1 MLLQLTVRNYTI
13 IRQLAVRFGEG
24 FSVITG
30 ETGAGKSVL
39 TDAIAFVLGQ
49 RADTSV
55 LYDKSQKSYVEAVF
69 RIEDPSLSAFFT
81 ENDLD
86 FEEECIL
93 RREITPQ
100 GKSRNFIN
108 DTPVP
113 LSTLRQLS
121 ERLIDIHS
129 QHANLLLRKKQ
140 FQLQLIDRYG
150 HLQPALENYRQH
162 FLALQELQAELQRLQ
177 AENNTQDIDYI
188 SFLYNELE
196 SAHLSEG
203 EQQSLEDEWEQLTHA
218 EEIKQWLYEA
228 GNSLDE
234 ADDSLIGGLQQ
245 VQHRMQQAA
254 RYRPVTGELS
264 ERMESAIIELKD
276 IAAEIRNE
284 QESVQYDPERAE
296 NIRQRLNLLNTLQ
309 QKHRVQ
315 DEAGLLQKAQE
326 FRQKLQKA
334 EESSGTEQRLLKQ
347 IAERRKQLEEAAE
360 QLHSER
366 QKVLPELQEALR
378 QKLIQLQIPNAQ
390 LQIDL
395 IPTTF
400 NESGS
405 DEAQFLFSAN
415 KGMTPQ
421 PLAKI
426 ASGGEISRVMLA
438 VKAMISMKNLLP
450 TILFD
455 EIDTG
460 ISGEVSA
467 KMADVMRDL
476 SRNCQVI
483 AITHQPQIAARADSH
498 YLVFKE
504 SDGMQTQSDIRI
516 LSGTERRE
524 AIARMVGD
532 GAVTGTS
539 LQMADALMQPCA
551 NGKKG
556 E

>member
-81 ENDLD
+81 ENNLD

-162 FLALQELQAELQRLQ
+162 FLALQELQGELQRLQ
-177 AENNTQDIDYI
+177 AGNNTQDIDYI

-347 IAERRKQLEEAAE
+347 IAERRKQLEAAAE

-415 KGMTPQ
+415 TGMTPQ

>member
-1 MLLQLTVRNYTI
+1 MLLQLTVNNYTI
-13 IRQLAVRFGEG
+13 IRQLSVRFGEG

-39 TDAIAFVLGQ
+39 TEAISFVLGQ

-55 LYDKSQKSYVEAVF
+55 LYDKNQKCYVEAIF
-69 RIEDPSLSAFFT
+69 QIKDCSLSTFFT
-81 ENDLD
+81 ENDID

-100 GKSRNFIN
+100 GKSRTFIN

-140 FQLQLIDRYG
+140 FQLQLIDQFG
-150 HLQPALENYRQH
+150 HLQPTVGKYREHYMKLQLLQQKLQQLQTENS
-162 FLALQELQAELQRLQ
+162 
-177 AENNTQDIDYI
+177 TQDIDYI

-196 SAHLSEG
+196 NAHLSEG

-334 EESSGTEQRLLKQ
+334 EESSGTEQRLQKQ
-347 IAERRKQLEEAAE
+347 IAERRKKLEAAAE

-400 NESGS
+400 NEAGS

-415 KGMTPQ
+415 TGMTPQ

-532 GAVTGTS
+532 GAVTETS

-551 NGKKG
+551 NGKK
-556 E
+556 EE

>member
-334 EESSGTEQRLLKQ
+334 EESSGTEQRLQKQ
-347 IAERRKQLEEAAE
+347 IAERRKKLEAAAE

-415 KGMTPQ
+415 TGMTPQ

>member
-150 HLQPALENYRQH
+150 HLHPALENYRQH
-162 FLALQELQAELQRLQ
+162 FLALQELQGELQRLQ
-177 AENNTQDIDYI
+177 AGNNTQDIDYI

-234 ADDSLIGGLQQ
+234 ADDSLIVGLQQ

>member
-162 FLALQELQAELQRLQ
+162 FLALQELQGELQRLQ

-347 IAERRKQLEEAAE
+347 IAERRKQLEAAAE

-400 NESGS
+400 NEAGS

-415 KGMTPQ
+415 TGMTPQ

>member
-1 MLLQLTVRNYTI
+1 MLLQLTVNNYTI
-13 IRQLAVRFGEG
+13 IRQLSVRFGEG

-39 TDAIAFVLGQ
+39 TEAISFVLGQ

-55 LYDKSQKSYVEAVF
+55 LYDKNQKCYVEAIF
-69 RIEDPSLSAFFT
+69 QIKDCSLSTFFT
-81 ENDLD
+81 ENDID

-100 GKSRNFIN
+100 GKSRTFIN

-140 FQLQLIDRYG
+140 FQLQLIDQFG
-150 HLQPALENYRQH
+150 HLQPTVGKYREHYMKLQLLQQKLQQLQTENS
-162 FLALQELQAELQRLQ
+162 
-177 AENNTQDIDYI
+177 TQDIDYI

-196 SAHLSEG
+196 NAHLSEG

-218 EEIKQWLYEA
+218 EEIKQWLFEA
-228 GNSLDE
+228 GNLLDE
-234 ADDSLIGGLQQ
+234 ADDNLISGLQQ
-245 VQHRMQQAA
+245 VLHRMQQTT
-254 RYRPVTGELS
+254 RYRPTTGELS
-264 ERMESAIIELKD
+264 ERMESVIIELKD

-284 QESVQYDPERAE
+284 QESVQFDPELAE
-296 NIRQRLNLLNTLQ
+296 NTRQRLNLLNTLQ

-326 FRQKLQKA
+326 LRQKLQKA
-334 EESSGTEQRLLKQ
+334 DDSSEEGHRLQVQ
-347 IAERRKQLEEAAE
+347 IAECRQLMEKAAE
-360 QLHSER
+360 QLHNER
-366 QKVLPELQEALR
+366 QKVLPELQEALK
-378 QKLIQLQIPNAQ
+378 QKLIRLQIPNAQ
-390 LQIDL
+390 LQIEL

-400 NESGS
+400 NEAGN

-415 KGMTPQ
+415 TGMTPQ

-476 SRNCQVI
+476 SENCQVI
-483 AITHQPQIAARADSH
+483 AITHQPQIAAKADSH

-504 SDGMQTQSDIRI
+504 SDGLQTQSDIRA
-516 LSGTERRE
+516 LTGTERRE

-532 GAVTGTS
+532 GAVTETS

-551 NGKKG
+551 NGKK
-556 E
+556 EE

>member
-162 FLALQELQAELQRLQ
+162 FLALQELQGELQRLQ

-234 ADDSLIGGLQQ
+234 ADESLIGGLQQ

-334 EESSGTEQRLLKQ
+334 EESSGTEQRLQKQ
-347 IAERRKQLEEAAE
+347 IAERRKKLEAAAE

-400 NESGS
+400 NEAGS

-415 KGMTPQ
+415 TGMTPQ

>member
-55 LYDKSQKSYVEAVF
+55 LYDKSQKSYVEAIF

-162 FLALQELQAELQRLQ
+162 FLALQELQGELQRLQ

-347 IAERRKQLEEAAE
+347 IAERRKQLEAAAE

-415 KGMTPQ
+415 TGMTPQ

-426 ASGGEISRVMLA
+426 ASGREISRVMLA

>member
-55 LYDKSQKSYVEAVF
+55 LYDKSQKSYVEAIF

-93 RREITPQ
+93 RREIPPQ

-162 FLALQELQAELQRLQ
+162 FLALQELQGELQRLQ

-234 ADDSLIGGLQQ
+234 ADDNLIGGLQL

-395 IPTTF
+395 IPTIF

-415 KGMTPQ
+415 TGMTPQ

-483 AITHQPQIAARADSH
+483 QPQIAARADSH

>member
-1 MLLQLTVRNYTI
+1 NYTI

-30 ETGAGKSVL
+30 ETGEGKSVL

-49 RADTSV
+49 RAVTSV

-162 FLALQELQAELQRLQ
+162 FLALQELQGELQRLQ
-177 AENNTQDIDYI
+177 TENNTQDIDYI

-347 IAERRKQLEEAAE
+347 IAERRKQLEAAAE

-400 NESGS
+400 NEAGS

-415 KGMTPQ
+415 TGMTPQ

>member
-162 FLALQELQAELQRLQ
+162 FLALQELQGELQRLQ

-347 IAERRKQLEEAAE
+347 IAERRKQLEAAAE
-360 QLHSER
+360 QLHIER

-476 SRNCQVI
+476 SENCQVI
-483 AITHQPQIAARADSH
+483 AITHQPQIAAKADSH

-504 SDGMQTQSDIRI
+504 SDGLQTQSDIRA
-516 LSGTERRE
+516 LTGTERRE

>member
-1 MLLQLTVRNYTI
+1 MLLQLTVNNYTI
-13 IRQLAVRFGEG
+13 IRQLSVRFGEG

-39 TDAIAFVLGQ
+39 TEAISFVLGQ

-55 LYDKSQKSYVEAVF
+55 LYDKNQKCYVEAIF
-69 RIEDPSLSAFFT
+69 QIKDCSLSTFFT
-81 ENDLD
+81 ENDID

-100 GKSRNFIN
+100 GKSRTFIN

-140 FQLQLIDRYG
+140 FQLQLIDQFG
-150 HLQPALENYRQH
+150 HLQPTVGKYREHYMKLQLLQQKLQQLQTENS
-162 FLALQELQAELQRLQ
+162 
-177 AENNTQDIDYI
+177 TQDIDYI

-196 SAHLSEG
+196 NAHLSEG
-203 EQQSLEDEWEQLTHA
+203 EQQSLEDKWEQLTHA

-228 GNSLDE
+228 GNLLDD
-234 ADDSLIGGLQQ
+234 ADDNLISGLQQ
-245 VQHRMQQAA
+245 VLHRMQQTT
-254 RYRPVTGELS
+254 RYRPTTGELS
-264 ERMESAIIELKD
+264 ERMESVIIELKD

-284 QESVQYDPERAE
+284 QESVQFDPELAE

-326 FRQKLQKA
+326 LRQKLQKA
-334 EESSGTEQRLLKQ
+334 DDNSEEEHRLQVQ
-347 IAERRKQLEEAAE
+347 IAECRQLMEKVAE

-366 QKVLPELQEALR
+366 QKVLPELQEALK
-378 QKLIQLQIPNAQ
+378 QKLIRLQIPNAQ

-400 NESGS
+400 NEAGN

-415 KGMTPQ
+415 TGMTPQ

-476 SRNCQVI
+476 SENCQVI
-483 AITHQPQIAARADSH
+483 AITHQPQIAAKADSH

-504 SDGMQTQSDIRI
+504 SDGLQTQSDIRA
-516 LSGTERRE
+516 LTGTERRE

-532 GAVTGTS
+532 GAVTETS

-551 NGKKG
+551 NGKK
-556 E
+556 EE

>member
-55 LYDKSQKSYVEAVF
+55 LYDKSQKSYVEAIF
-69 RIEDPSLSAFFT
+69 RIEDSSLSAFFT

-276 IAAEIRNE
+276 IATEIRNE

-347 IAERRKQLEEAAE
+347 IAERRKQLDEAAE

-400 NESGS
+400 NDSGS

-415 KGMTPQ
+415 TGMTPQ

-551 NGKKG
+551 NEKKG

>member
-1 MLLQLTVRNYTI
+1 M
-13 IRQLAVRFGEG
+13 
-24 FSVITG
+24 
-30 ETGAGKSVL
+30 
-39 TDAIAFVLGQ
+39 
-49 RADTSV
+49 
-55 LYDKSQKSYVEAVF
+55 
-69 RIEDPSLSAFFT
+69 
-81 ENDLD
+81 
-86 FEEECIL
+86 
-93 RREITPQ
+93 
-100 GKSRNFIN
+100 
-108 DTPVP
+108 
-113 LSTLRQLS
+113 
-121 ERLIDIHS
+121 
-129 QHANLLLRKKQ
+129 
-140 FQLQLIDRYG
+140 
-150 HLQPALENYRQH
+150 
-162 FLALQELQAELQRLQ
+162 
-177 AENNTQDIDYI
+177 
-188 SFLYNELE
+188 
-196 SAHLSEG
+196 
-203 EQQSLEDEWEQLTHA
+203 
-218 EEIKQWLYEA
+218 
-228 GNSLDE
+228 
-234 ADDSLIGGLQQ
+234 
-245 VQHRMQQAA
+245 
-254 RYRPVTGELS
+254 
-264 ERMESAIIELKD
+264 
-276 IAAEIRNE
+276 
-284 QESVQYDPERAE
+284 
-296 NIRQRLNLLNTLQ
+296 
-309 QKHRVQ
+309 
-315 DEAGLLQKAQE
+315 
-326 FRQKLQKA
+326 
-334 EESSGTEQRLLKQ
+334 
-347 IAERRKQLEEAAE
+347 EEAAE

-400 NESGS
+400 NEAGS

-415 KGMTPQ
+415 TGMTPQ

>member
-1 MLLQLTVRNYTI
+1 MLLQLTVNNYTI
-13 IRQLAVRFGEG
+13 IRQLSVRFGEG

-39 TDAIAFVLGQ
+39 TEAISFVLGQ

-55 LYDKSQKSYVEAVF
+55 LYDKNQKCYVEAIF
-69 RIEDPSLSAFFT
+69 QIKDCSLSTFFT
-81 ENDLD
+81 ENDID

-100 GKSRNFIN
+100 GKSRTFIN

-140 FQLQLIDRYG
+140 FQLQLIDQFG
-150 HLQPALENYRQH
+150 HLQPTVGKYREHYMKLQLLQQKLQQLQTENS
-162 FLALQELQAELQRLQ
+162 
-177 AENNTQDIDYI
+177 TQDIDYI

-196 SAHLSEG
+196 NAHLSEG

-228 GNSLDE
+228 GNLLDE
-234 ADDSLIGGLQQ
+234 ADDNLISGLQQ
-245 VQHRMQQAA
+245 VLHRMQQTT
-254 RYRPVTGELS
+254 RYRPTTGELS
-264 ERMESAIIELKD
+264 ERMESVIIELKD
-276 IAAEIRNE
+276 IATEIRNE
-284 QESVQYDPERAE
+284 QESVQFDPELAE

-326 FRQKLQKA
+326 LRQKLQKA
-334 EESSGTEQRLLKQ
+334 DDSSEEEHRLQVQ
-347 IAERRKQLEEAAE
+347 ISECRQLMEKVAE

-366 QKVLPELQEALR
+366 QKVLPELQEALK
-378 QKLIQLQIPNAQ
+378 QKLIRLQIPNAQ
-390 LQIDL
+390 LQIEL

-415 KGMTPQ
+415 TGMTPQ

-476 SRNCQVI
+476 SENCQVI
-483 AITHQPQIAARADSH
+483 AITHQPQIAAKADYH

-504 SDGMQTQSDIRI
+504 SDGLQTQSDIRA
-516 LSGTERRE
+516 LTGTERRE

-532 GAVTGTS
+532 GAVTETS

-551 NGKKG
+551 NGKK
-556 E
+556 EE

>member
-162 FLALQELQAELQRLQ
+162 FLALQELQGELQRLQ

-347 IAERRKQLEEAAE
+347 IAERRKQLEAAAE

-415 KGMTPQ
+415 TGMTPQ

>member
-55 LYDKSQKSYVEAVF
+55 LFDKSQKSYVEAIF
-69 RIEDPSLSAFFT
+69 RIEDSSLSAFFT

-86 FEEECIL
+86 FEEVCIL

-162 FLALQELQAELQRLQ
+162 FLALQELQGELQRLQ

-234 ADDSLIGGLQQ
+234 ADDNLIGGLQL

-415 KGMTPQ
+415 TGMTPQ

-460 ISGEVSA
+460 ISGVVSA

>member
-1 MLLQLTVRNYTI
+1 MLLQLTVNNYTI
-13 IRQLAVRFGEG
+13 IRQLSVRFGEG

-39 TDAIAFVLGQ
+39 TEAISFVLGQ

-55 LYDKSQKSYVEAVF
+55 LYDKNQKCYVEAIF
-69 RIEDPSLSAFFT
+69 QIKDCSLSTFFT
-81 ENDLD
+81 ENDID

-100 GKSRNFIN
+100 GKSRTFIN

-140 FQLQLIDRYG
+140 FQLQLIDQFG
-150 HLQPALENYRQH
+150 HLQPTVGKYREHYMKLQLLQQKLQQLQTENS
-162 FLALQELQAELQRLQ
+162 
-177 AENNTQDIDYI
+177 TQDIDYI

-196 SAHLSEG
+196 NAHLSEG

-228 GNSLDE
+228 GNLLDD
-234 ADDSLIGGLQQ
+234 ADDNLISGLQQ
-245 VQHRMQQAA
+245 VLHRMQQTT
-254 RYRPVTGELS
+254 RYRPTTGELS
-264 ERMESAIIELKD
+264 ERMESVIIELKD

-284 QESVQYDPERAE
+284 QESVQFDPELAE

-326 FRQKLQKA
+326 LRQKLQKA
-334 EESSGTEQRLLKQ
+334 DDSSEEEHRLQVQ
-347 IAERRKQLEEAAE
+347 IAECRQLMEKVAE

-415 KGMTPQ
+415 TGMTPQ

-476 SRNCQVI
+476 SWNCQVI

>member
-55 LYDKSQKSYVEAVF
+55 LYHKSQKSYVEAIF

-162 FLALQELQAELQRLQ
+162 FLALQELQGELQRLQ

-347 IAERRKQLEEAAE
+347 IAERRKQLEAAAE

-415 KGMTPQ
+415 TGMTPQ

>member
-162 FLALQELQAELQRLQ
+162 FLALQELQGELQRLQ

-228 GNSLDE
+228 GHSLDE

-245 VQHRMQQAA
+245 VQHRMQQTT
-254 RYRPVTGELS
+254 RYRPTTGELS
-264 ERMESAIIELKD
+264 ERMESVIIELKD

-360 QLHSER
+360 HLHSER

-415 KGMTPQ
+415 TGMTPQ

>member
-162 FLALQELQAELQRLQ
+162 FLALQELQGELQRLQ